1 MGHSRGFRRA
11 NSTSQL
17 PRTVLTA
24 VIPIQVGK
32 EGVVG
37 PGVEILQKFDF
48 GETMGKPLRDSLME
62 EELTG
67 VSGGVDGSHQQAQ
80 KEDLDWSTNKKIL
93 SEQLL

>member
-1 MGHSRGFRRA
+1 MGYSRGFRRA
-11 NSTSQL
+11 NRTSQL
-17 PRTVLTA
+17 PTVLTS

-48 GETMGKPLRDSLME
+48 GEAVGKPLRDSLME

-67 VSGGVDGSHQQAQ
+67 VPGRVDGSHQQAQ
-80 KEDLDWSTNKKIL
+80 KEDLD
-93 SEQLL
+93 

>member
-1 MGHSRGFRRA
+1 M
-11 NSTSQL
+11 
-17 PRTVLTA
+17 VLTA

-48 GETMGKPLRDSLME
+48 WEMVRKPLRDSLME
-62 EELTG
+62 EKLTG
-67 VSGGVDGSHQQAQ
+67 VPGGVDSSHQQAQ
-80 KEDLDWSTNKKIL
+80 KEDLDWFTNKKIL